1 MKQVMKCFGNRCNL
15 AEIPQNGMY
24 REKCFLLP
32 FSDRCDPG
40 SLFPCNQTNRYKDK
54 GFIDHGKLGFVEGMM
69 ENCRKTERERMTNGE
84 SFFTNNPQLMEDKK
98 NARILCSRFNSSPED
113 ESLRKALLKQLF
125 GHCGERIAIKPPFH
139 CDYGYNIFAGDDLF
153 INFDCVFL
161 DAAPIRIGEHCMIG
175 PKTCIYAIGHPLD
188 AESRRE
194 KIGIP
199 KPVTIGDNVWIGGG
213 VTILP
218 GVSIGD
224 STVIAAASVVTKS
237 FPDHV
242 VIAGNPAKIIKN
254 IEE

>member
-1 MKQVMKCFGNRCNL
+1 
-15 AEIPQNGMY
+15 
-24 REKCFLLP
+24 
-32 FSDRCDPG
+32 
-40 SLFPCNQTNRYKDK
+40 
-54 GFIDHGKLGFVEGMM
+54 M
-69 ENCRKTERERMTNGE
+69 ETRKTEREKMTNGE
-84 SFFTNNPQLMEDKK
+84 AFFTNDPQLMEDKK
-98 NARILCSRFNSSPED
+98 NARILCSRFNDSPED
-113 ESLRKALLKQLF
+113 EPLRRELLRELL
-125 GHCGERIAIKPPFH
+125 GGCGDRIAVKPPFH
-139 CDYGYNIFAGDDLF
+139 CDYGYNIFVGDDF
-153 INFDCVFL
+153 FMNFDCVFL

-199 KPVTIGDNVWIGGG
+199 KPVTIGDDVWIGGG

-224 STVIAAASVVTKS
+224 GTVISAASVVTKS

-242 VIAGNPAKIIKN
+242 VIAGNPAQIIKR

>member
-1 MKQVMKCFGNRCNL
+1 
-15 AEIPQNGMY
+15 
-24 REKCFLLP
+24 
-32 FSDRCDPG
+32 
-40 SLFPCNQTNRYKDK
+40 
-54 GFIDHGKLGFVEGMM
+54 M

-84 SFFTNNPQLMEDKK
+84 SFFTNDPQLMEDKK

-139 CDYGYNIFAGDDLF
+139 CDYGYNIFAGDDL
-153 INFDCVFL
+153 
-161 DAAPIRIGEHCMIG
+161 
-175 PKTCIYAIGHPLD
+175 TCIYAIGHPLD

>member
-1 MKQVMKCFGNRCNL
+1 
-15 AEIPQNGMY
+15 
-24 REKCFLLP
+24 
-32 FSDRCDPG
+32 
-40 SLFPCNQTNRYKDK
+40 
-54 GFIDHGKLGFVEGMM
+54 M

-84 SFFTNNPQLMEDKK
+84 SFFTNDPQLMEDKK

-175 PKTCIYAIGHPLD
+175 PKTCIYAIGHPLN

>member
-1 MKQVMKCFGNRCNL
+1 VIASYIGKL
-15 AEIPQNGMY
+15 Y
-24 REKCFLLP
+24 
-32 FSDRCDPG
+32 FS
-40 SLFPCNQTNRYKDK
+40 
-54 GFIDHGKLGFVEGMM
+54 FIDDGKLGFVEGMM

-84 SFFTNNPQLMEDKK
+84 SFFTNDPQLMEDKK